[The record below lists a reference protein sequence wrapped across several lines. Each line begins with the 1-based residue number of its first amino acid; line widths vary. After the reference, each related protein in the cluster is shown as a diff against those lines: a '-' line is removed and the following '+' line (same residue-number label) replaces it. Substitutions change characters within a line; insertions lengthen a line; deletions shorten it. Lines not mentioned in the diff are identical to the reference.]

1 MNRTLNRMMPVF
13 ATTAVF
19 LVGFFLCSLVYPNF
33 ASLRVVMNLFTDNA
47 FLGIVAVGMTFVII
61 SGGIDLSVGSVIGF
75 STVFLALAIERWGAP
90 PLVAFAA
97 ILALCALFGALM
109 GTVIQYFELPP
120 FIVTLAGMFLARGAS
135 FLLSTESIPINSDF
149 YADLAAHAIR
159 LSGGARLTVP
169 AMIMLA
175 VVVASMVL
183 LHLTRFGANV
193 YALGGSRTSTAL
205 MGVNVGRTTVL
216 IYTLSSLLAG
226 LSGIVFSLYTSSGY
240 SLSAVGVELDAIA
253 AAVIGGT
260 LLSGGYGSVFGTFV
274 GVLIQGLIQTYI
286 SFDGTLSSWWAK
298 IITGLLLFVFIA
310 FQQITLHIA
319 RRPRREGEAAA
330 WAMTNITLDGMRR
343 RGAG

>member
-1 MNRTLNRMMPVF
+1 MNRTVNRMMPVF

-19 LVGFFLCSLVYPNF
+19 LAGFTFCSFVYPNF

-75 STVFLALAIERWGAP
+75 TTVFLALAIERWGAP
-90 PLVAFAA
+90 PLVAFTA
-97 ILALCALFGALM
+97 ILLLCALFGALM
-109 GTVIQYFELPP
+109 GAVIQYFELPP

-135 FLLSTESIPINSDF
+135 FLLSTESIPINAAF
-149 YADLAAHAIR
+149 YVDLASDAIR
-159 LSGGARLTVP
+159 LTGGARLTVP

-175 VVVASMVL
+175 VVAAGMVI

-193 YALGGSRTSTAL
+193 YALGGSRISTAL
-205 MGVNVGRTTVL
+205 MGVNVRRATVL
-216 IYTLSSLLAG
+216 IYTLSSALAG

-274 GVLIQGLIQTYI
+274 GVLIQGLMQTYI

-298 IITGLLLFVFIA
+298 IVTGLLLFVFIV
-310 FQQITLHIA
+310 FQQVTLHVA
-319 RRPRREGEAAA
+319 RRPRIGAAGVVHA
-330 WAMTNITLDGMRR
+330 
-343 RGAG
+343 